1 MFNISFY
8 KRLCLNLNIINYEH
22 NNQIVKSKSDF
33 FDSSHFENIMGLG
46 IRNIDY
52 SQLSEESL
60 VYLFLHDEPS
70 LTKNRSERT
79 KQQYLHDLS
88 HFLRYIKEAIGTIQ
102 ELSHN
107 DMEIYFYELSKKYAA
122 TTLRKKKTVVQQF
135 LKYVYDN
142 NGLSDNFSSRLKKV
156 SVKKEELVNRDLYP
170 EEVTQILDELKKSNY
185 FVYTAFFL
193 LTTTGLRIEEIAT
206 AKWANLVFHSSLNAY
221 LLRVVGKGNKSR
233 EVRIFEDTLDALCHV
248 RSLRKQTTK
257 LDASNTSAFL
267 PKADGSNYRADYL
280 SSLVA
285 KKIEETNLTF
295 LRYRQDRITPHT
307 CRHFMANYLMEKGI
321 ELKKIRDYLGH
332 ESIMTTERYLRER
345 TRRQNLATIDIG
357 NSLF

>member
-1 MFNISFY
+1 M
-8 KRLCLNLNIINYEH
+8 CVNLNIINYEH
-22 NNQIVKSKSDF
+22 NNQLVKSKSDF
-33 FDSSHFENIMGLG
+33 FDSSHFEKIMGLG

-70 LTKNRSERT
+70 LTKKRSERT

-88 HFLRYIKEAIGTIQ
+88 HFLRYIKETIGTIQ

-206 AKWANLVFHSSLNAY
+206 AKWADLVYHSSLSAY

-248 RSLRKQTTK
+248 RSLRKQTTE
-257 LDASNTSAFL
+257 LDASSTSAFL

-285 KKIEETNLTF
+285 KKIEEINLDF

-307 CRHFMANYLMEKGI
+307 CRHFMANYLMEKGV
-321 ELKKIRDYLGH
+321 ELKKIRDYLRH

>member
-1 MFNISFY
+1 
-8 KRLCLNLNIINYEH
+8 LNIINYEH

-33 FDSSHFENIMGLG
+33 FDSSHFEKIMGLG

-70 LTKNRSERT
+70 LTKKRSERT

-107 DMEIYFYELSKKYAA
+107 DVEIYFYELSKKYAA

-206 AKWANLVFHSSLNAY
+206 AKWADLVFHSSLNAY

>member
-1 MFNISFY
+1 M
-8 KRLCLNLNIINYEH
+8 CLNLNIINYEH

-33 FDSSHFENIMGLG
+33 FDSSHFEKIMGLG

-70 LTKNRSERT
+70 LTKKRSERT

-206 AKWANLVFHSSLNAY
+206 AKWADLVFHSSLNAY

>member
-1 MFNISFY
+1 
-8 KRLCLNLNIINYEH
+8 NIINYEH

-33 FDSSHFENIMGLG
+33 FDSSHFEKIMGLG

-70 LTKNRSERT
+70 LTKKRSERT

-107 DMEIYFYELSKKYAA
+107 DVEIYFYELSKKYAA

-206 AKWANLVFHSSLNAY
+206 AKWADLVFHSSLNAY